1 MKIRPMQERNQ
12 IVVGILGTVIALV
25 VVLMAMN
32 LQKLPGVNPT
42 DSYHAEFANADGLK
56 SGDDV
61 RVEGINVGKVSS
73 VKVAGDHVD
82 VKFTVQSGLKLG
94 DTSNASIEVATVL
107 GSLFMQVESA
117 GTGQL
122 SAGGTIP
129 VARTTVPYTIIGA
142 LDQFGEFSNN
152 TDLPK
157 LRDSLSTLAQ
167 TMSGIA
173 PADAKAALKGLASVS
188 QTVAANQQQIT
199 DVLQAANTITSTLNS
214 NSASLVGLLTQA
226 DAFLKLLQ
234 QRHQVITQLL
244 TDTASLGNQ
253 LSILIGK
260 NGAQLTGL
268 FANLNTVTAVLVKQK
283 DDLQT
288 AIVNLGQFSVN
299 ITNATGAGPWLDLLT
314 PTAVVPDNQIV
325 ACGRAPKPSTGPC
338 G

>member
-1 MKIRPMQERNQ
+1 MRRMQERNQ
-12 IVVGILGTVIALV
+12 IVVGIVGTVLAILV
-25 VVLMAMN
+25 VLLAMN

-61 RVEGINVGKVSS
+61 RVEGISVGKVSS
-73 VKVAGDHVD
+73 VKVDGDHVD
-82 VKFTVQSGLKLG
+82 VKFTVQSGLRLG
-94 DTSNASIEVATVL
+94 DTSKASIEVATIL

-117 GTGQL
+117 GTGHL
-122 SAGGTIP
+122 TVGGTIP
-129 VARTTVPYTIIGA
+129 VARTTVPFTIIGA
-142 LDQFGEFSNN
+142 LDQFGEFSNK

-157 LRDSLSTLAQ
+157 LRESLSTLAQ

-173 PADAKAALKGLASVS
+173 PADAKAALTGLAQVA
-188 QTVAANQQQIT
+188 QTVAANQQQIS

-214 NSASLVGLLTQA
+214 NSAALVGLLTQG
-226 DAFLKLLQ
+226 DAFLKLLE
-234 QRHQVITQLL
+234 QRHEVISQLL
-244 TDTASLGNQ
+244 TDTARLGSQ

-268 FANLNTVTAVLVKQK
+268 FENLKTVTSVLVKQK
-283 DDLQT
+283 NELQT
-288 AIVNLGQFSVN
+288 AIVNLGQFAVN
-299 ITNATGAGPWLDLLT
+299 ISNATGSGPWLDLLT

-325 ACGRAPKPSTGPC
+325 ACGPTPTPSTGPC